1 MAWAGW
7 KFCGCFYLALVN
19 FGVPLRVSSVIAM
32 VPYIAFDYFACQ
44 DEAHWTLLAHLF
56 IALEALT
63 ALAAL
68 AGDLNVGGMINV
80 LYCLAGGVLFITG
93 EAPVIT
99 PGVDFLG
106 DKFAMAWVRTAHRRP
121 PHLSSTPLKRHP
133 PLLTLRP
140 CVCVCVRVCACVC
153 FPPETGGLEVLRLL
167 LLRARQPRPRRRPR
181 HLRRN
186 GALLRLRRLRRHGQ
200 RALDAARV
208 EFRRARW
215 RRRGAR
221 SHGIHGKVRGEGATE
236 GKVMCRGMCD
246 VSGLI
251 HVCTAVALY
260 IPPKVSESVVCVS
273 RCTCVFPQDFLR
285 VSFL

>member
-1 MAWAGW
+1 MGAFAGGLNALYVLAGIALFTMGEAPVVSQGVDFLGNKFAMAWAGW

-80 LYCLAGGVLFITG
+80 LYCLAGGVLFIT

-106 DKFAMAWVRTAHRRP
+106 DKFAMAWVRPSSP
-121 PHLSSTPLKRHP
+121 PSPLLDLSSGIP
-133 PLLTLRP
+133 PCSRCVHA
-140 CVCVCVRVCACVC
+140 CVCVCVCRACSLPRQAGWKFSGCFFFALVNLGLDVDLATFVAMVPYCALTSS
-153 FPPETGGLEVLRLL
+153 PPWTARTGRRSRGVSSCSMAPPGCSVSRHTW
-167 LLRARQPRPRRRPR
+167 QSPRRR
-181 HLRRN
+181 RN
-186 GALLRLRRLRRHGQ
+186 GRQ
-200 RALDAARV
+200 
-208 EFRRARW
+208 
-215 RRRGAR
+215 
-221 SHGIHGKVRGEGATE
+221 S
-236 GKVMCRGMCD
+236 D
-246 VSGLI
+246 V
-251 HVCTAVALY
+251 
-260 IPPKVSESVVCVS
+260 
-273 RCTCVFPQDFLR
+273 
-285 VSFL
+285 